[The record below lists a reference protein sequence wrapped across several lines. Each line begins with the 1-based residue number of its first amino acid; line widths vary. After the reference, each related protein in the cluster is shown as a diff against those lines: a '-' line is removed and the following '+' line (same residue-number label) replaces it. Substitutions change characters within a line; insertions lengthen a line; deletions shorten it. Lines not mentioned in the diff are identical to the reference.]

1 MSADQLRNS
10 TYLHATGAG
19 SFKDE
24 GRGAH
29 AGTPSIGNTDKV
41 RQAVRVLLGT
51 DAVLTSNK
59 SVDLDRV
66 YGSAS
71 HNSLGL
77 QVAISGRADVVQSD
91 VAAHL
96 GEYQGE
102 FLLEGGV
109 GGKFPLTD
117 FRISFRR
124 PHQVGPFGCRGQR
137 AARHCPPPL
146 CRWRQGRNYPRT
158 CSWTVRFLSPRAC
171 FDFCSRTPFFSRT
184 VAVKEEER
192 EVVMAR

>member
-1 MSADQLRNS
+1 MSADHLTQS
-10 TYLHATGAG
+10 TYLHHSGAG
-19 SFKDE
+19 NFRDE

-102 FLLEGGV
+102 VLLEGG
-109 GGKFPLTD
+109 GG
-117 FRISFRR
+117 
-124 PHQVGPFGCRGQR
+124 G
-137 AARHCPPPL
+137 
-146 CRWRQGRNYPRT
+146 NPR
-158 CSWTVRFLSPRAC
+158 
-171 FDFCSRTPFFSRT
+171 
-184 VAVKEEER
+184 
-192 EVVMAR
+192 

>member
-29 AGTPSIGNTDKV
+29 AGTPSTGGTDKI
-41 RQAVRVLLGT
+41 RQSVATLLGT
-51 DAVLTSNK
+51 GVALTNNK

-96 GEYQGE
+96 GESQGE
-102 FLLEGGV
+102 FLLEGV
-109 GGKFPLTD
+109 GRVNF
-117 FRISFRR
+117 
-124 PHQVGPFGCRGQR
+124 H
-137 AARHCPPPL
+137 
-146 CRWRQGRNYPRT
+146 
-158 CSWTVRFLSPRAC
+158 
-171 FDFCSRTPFFSRT
+171 
-184 VAVKEEER
+184 
-192 EVVMAR
+192 